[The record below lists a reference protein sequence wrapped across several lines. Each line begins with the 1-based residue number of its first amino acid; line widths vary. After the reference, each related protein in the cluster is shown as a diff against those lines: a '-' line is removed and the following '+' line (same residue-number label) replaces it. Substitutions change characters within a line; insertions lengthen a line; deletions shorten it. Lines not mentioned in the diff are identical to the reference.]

1 MPAGDPICSASNH
14 NSHSSAASPA
24 AGDAFARQL
33 VSHLPNLRKYIASR
47 VSDRHDAEDLLQDTL
62 LRSLRV
68 DGQARILNPL
78 AYSIRV
84 ARTVLSDYWR
94 SRPQPQSTDAN
105 GAGVVADPLS
115 ESLDEAHIMAQKVEY
130 LQTVLQQLPPMRREV
145 FVMRR
150 VQGKSR
156 EEIADALGISTEA
169 VKKHITRA
177 MVSIAAA
184 MEEKGY

>member
-14 NSHSSAASPA
+14 NTHSTAASPA
-24 AGDAFARQL
+24 AGGAFAHQL

-47 VSDRHDAEDLLQDTL
+47 VSDRHDVDDLLQDTL

-94 SRPQPQSTDAN
+94 SRPQSLSADAE
-105 GAGVVADPLS
+105 ATADPLS

>member
-14 NSHSSAASPA
+14 NTHSSASAQVA
-24 AGDAFARQL
+24 EGAFARQL

-62 LRSLRV
+62 VRSLRV
-68 DGQARILNPL
+68 EEQARILNPL
-78 AYSIRV
+78 AYSLRV
-84 ARTVLSDYWR
+84 ARNVLSDYWR
-94 SRPQPQSTDAN
+94 SRPQPLTADAD
-105 GAGVVADPLS
+105 VTADPLS
-115 ESLDEAHIMAQKVEY
+115 ESLDEAHIMAQKIEY

-156 EEIADALGISTEA
+156 EEIADELGISTEA